1 MIRELFGAIKD
12 FLKEYM
18 SHRLFPLTIVFF
30 ILCGILIYRLFI
42 LQIVDGQEY
51 LNNFTYKQERT
62 VTVPASRGIIYDKN
76 GKELAYNEISYS
88 VTFGNSE
95 QLESKA
101 AELKMDEDELKNKI
115 VHDTIQIL
123 ERNGDQV
130 IYSDFPISIDENGNL
145 NFTVEGSALTR
156 FRMEVY
162 AVSKEEDLKEHANAS
177 AEDIF
182 RYLRNNNNAKKNRN
196 FDIDDSY
203 SKEDAL
209 KIMAVRYSLWLNR
222 FQQYVTVKIA
232 LNVSEE
238 SIAQISENKDELLG
252 MDVQVDSTRVYTDAK
267 YFANIIGYIGNIS
280 SDEMAEYNA
289 DLAEEDKYVSTDVV
303 GKAGL
308 EYVLENQ
315 LRGKKGSQNLFVDNM
330 GRVLEVVSSSN
341 ATAGN
346 DVYLSIDSDLTK
358 FCYDALERELSGII
372 LAHLSEGN
380 SRGTEK
386 NILIPI
392 NDVYFALFDNNT
404 LSMDHIRS
412 ENASDNEQSFLGSFE
427 SSQSGVLSAVENE
440 LLNSDVAMKDLS
452 EANQEYM
459 EYVYE
464 MLVKKKI
471 LDVTVIPDND
481 DTYVA
486 YNTGQT
492 IGLGAYLRYAINQNA
507 INISNFELNSDY
519 YDSEEIYNALVSNI
533 ITELKQDSEFDKL
546 VIKYMIQS
554 GVTSGRQICLMLY
567 DQGVLSTEDED
578 YAPLES
584 GQMSAYSFMYR
595 KIQKIE
601 ITPAQLALDPCSGS
615 VVVTDVKTG
624 KVLALVSYP
633 SYDNNR
639 LTNTIDTDY
648 YIKLNSDKT
657 TPMFNRATQQRT
669 APGSTYKMLTTVAGV
684 QEGVLGLNEAITT
697 RGIFTEITPSPRCW
711 IYPGSHGT
719 IDIPKALEVS
729 CNYFYYEVGYR
740 LGLDGSGGFNEQ
752 NGLERL
758 SKYATVFGL
767 DRKSGVEVSET
778 DPSVSN
784 DSLVRSA
791 IGQGK
796 NSYTPVQL
804 ARYVNTIATRGD
816 CYDLSLIGDI
826 KDYEGTSV
834 YDKEPV
840 ITSHPEISSALWDS
854 IYSGM
859 RRVVTDNTAATSL
872 LNQMDVAVAG
882 KTGTAQEDL
891 TRANHAL
898 FVSFAPYEDPEIT
911 VTTVIPFGYSSGN
924 AEELASMV
932 YAYYFQ
938 PELLDNH
945 TVSGN
950 SVHTD

>member
-1 MIRELFGAIKD
+1 MIRELFDAIKD
-12 FLKEYM
+12 FLKGYM
-18 SHRLFPLTIVFF
+18 SHRLFPLTIIFF
-30 ILCGILIYRLFI
+30 VLFGILVYRLFV

-51 LNNFTYKQERT
+51 LDNFTYKQERT
-62 VTVPASRGIIYDKN
+62 VTVPASRGIIYDRN
-76 GKELAYNEISYS
+76 GRELAYNEISYS
-88 VTFGNSE
+88 VTFGNDE

-101 AELKMDEDELKNKI
+101 AELGMEEDALKNKI
-115 VHDTIQIL
+115 VYDTIRIL
-123 ERNGDQV
+123 ESNGDHV
-130 IYSDFPISIDENGNL
+130 IYSDFPIAIDTDDNL
-145 NFTVEGSALTR
+145 SFTVDGSALNR

-162 AVSKEEDLKEHANAS
+162 AVSRQEDLKEHANAS

-182 RYLRNNNNAKKNRN
+182 NYLRNNNNSKKNRN
-196 FDIDDSY
+196 FDIADSY

-238 SIAQISENKDELLG
+238 SIARISENKDELLG

-280 SDEMAEYNA
+280 SDELTEYNA
-289 DLAEEDKYVSTDVV
+289 ELDEDEQYVSTDVV
-303 GKAGL
+303 GKAGM
-308 EYVLENQ
+308 EYVLEQ
-315 LRGKKGSQNLFVDNM
+315 ELRGQKGSQNLFVDNM
-330 GRVLEVVSSSN
+330 GRVLEVVDRSE

-346 DVYLSIDSDLTK
+346 DIYLSIDSELTK
-358 FCYDALERELSGII
+358 FCYDALEQELAGIL

-380 SRGTEK
+380 SKGDEK

-404 LSMDHIRS
+404 LSMEHVRS
-412 ENASDNEQSFLGSFE
+412 EAATANEQSFLSDFE
-427 SSQSGVLSAVENE
+427 SAQAGVLSGVENE
-440 LLNSDVAMKDLS
+440 LLNSDAAMKDLS

-459 EYVYE
+459 EYIY
-464 MLVKKKI
+464 KI
-471 LDVTVIPDND
+471 LIKQEILDITVIPDND
-481 DTYVA
+481 DTYMA
-486 YNTGQT
+486 YNVNQT

-519 YDSEEIYNALVSNI
+519 YDSEEIYNALVAGV
-533 ITELKQDSEFDKL
+533 ITELRQDSEFDKL

-554 GVTSGRQICLMLY
+554 GVTSGRQVCLMLY
-567 DQGVLSTEDED
+567 DQEVLSTEDED
-578 YAPLES
+578 YIPLS
-584 GQMSAYSFMYR
+584 NGQLSAYSFMYR

-615 VVVTDVKTG
+615 VVVTDVNTG
-624 KVLALVSYP
+624 KVLAMVSYP

-639 LTNTIDTDY
+639 LTNTIDTAY
-648 YIKLNSDKT
+648 YMKLNADKT

-669 APGSTYKMLTTVAGV
+669 APGSTYKMLTTIAGV
-684 QEGVLGLNEAITT
+684 QEGVLGLNESIETH
-697 RGIFTEITPSPRCW
+697 GIYTEITPSPRCW

-740 LGLDGSGGFNEQ
+740 LGLDANGAFHEQ
-752 NGLERL
+752 SGLERL
-758 SKYATVFGL
+758 AKYASVFGL

-778 DPSVSN
+778 EPIVSN

-796 NSYTPVQL
+796 NSYTPIQL

-816 CYDLSLIGDI
+816 CYDLSLVNDI
-826 KDYEGTSV
+826 MDYEGNSV

-840 ITSHPEISSALWDS
+840 VTSHPEIPASLWNS
-854 IYSGM
+854 VYSGM
-859 RRVVTDNTAATSL
+859 RRVITDNTSETSL
-872 LNQMDVAVAG
+872 LNKMNVAVAG

-891 TRANHAL
+891 TRANHAV
-898 FVSFAPYEDPEIT
+898 FVSFAPYENPEIT

-945 TVSGN
+945 TVSG
-950 SVHTD
+950 SSSHVD

>member
-1 MIRELFGAIKD
+1 MIRELFDAIKD
-12 FLKEYM
+12 FLKGYM
-18 SHRLFPLTIVFF
+18 SHRLFPLTIIFF
-30 ILCGILIYRLFI
+30 VLFGILVYRLFV

-51 LNNFTYKQERT
+51 LDNFTYKQERT
-62 VTVPASRGIIYDKN
+62 VTVPASRGIIYDRN
-76 GKELAYNEISYS
+76 GRELAYNEISYS
-88 VTFGNSE
+88 VTFGNDE

-101 AELKMDEDELKNKI
+101 AELGMEEDALKNKI
-115 VHDTIQIL
+115 VYDTIRIL
-123 ERNGDQV
+123 ESNGDHV
-130 IYSDFPISIDENGNL
+130 IYSDFPIAIDTDGNL
-145 NFTVEGSALTR
+145 SFTVDGSALNR

-162 AVSKEEDLKEHANAS
+162 AVSRQEDLKEHANAS

-182 RYLRNNNNAKKNRN
+182 NYLRNNNNSKKNRN
-196 FDIDDSY
+196 FDIADSY

-238 SIAQISENKDELLG
+238 SIARISENKDELLG

-280 SDEMAEYNA
+280 SDELTEYNA
-289 DLAEEDKYVSTDVV
+289 ELDEDEQYVSTDVV
-303 GKAGL
+303 GKAGM
-308 EYVLENQ
+308 EYVLEQ
-315 LRGKKGSQNLFVDNM
+315 ELRGQKGSQNLFVDNM
-330 GRVLEVVSSSN
+330 GRVLEVVDRSE

-346 DVYLSIDSDLTK
+346 DIYLSIDSELTK
-358 FCYDALERELSGII
+358 FCYDALEQELAGIL

-380 SRGTEK
+380 SKGDEK

-404 LSMDHIRS
+404 LSMEHVRS
-412 ENASDNEQSFLGSFE
+412 EAATANEQSFLSDFE
-427 SSQSGVLSAVENE
+427 SAQAGVLSGVENE
-440 LLNSDVAMKDLS
+440 LLNSDAAMKDLS

-459 EYVYE
+459 EYIY
-464 MLVKKKI
+464 KI
-471 LDVTVIPDND
+471 LIKQEILDITVIPDND
-481 DTYVA
+481 DTYMA
-486 YNTGQT
+486 YNVNQT

-519 YDSEEIYNALVSNI
+519 YDSEEIYNALVAGV
-533 ITELKQDSEFDKL
+533 ITELRQDSEFDKL

-554 GVTSGRQICLMLY
+554 GVTSGRQVCLMLY
-567 DQGVLSTEDED
+567 DQEVLSTEDED
-578 YAPLES
+578 YIPLS
-584 GQMSAYSFMYR
+584 NGQLSAYSFMYR

-615 VVVTDVKTG
+615 VVVTDVNTG
-624 KVLALVSYP
+624 KVLAMVSYP

-639 LTNTIDTDY
+639 LTNTIDTAY
-648 YIKLNSDKT
+648 YMKLNADKT

-669 APGSTYKMLTTVAGV
+669 APGSTYKMLTTIAGV
-684 QEGVLGLNEAITT
+684 QEGVLGLNESIETH
-697 RGIFTEITPSPRCW
+697 GIYTEITPSPRCW

-740 LGLDGSGGFNEQ
+740 LGLDANGAFHEQ
-752 NGLERL
+752 SGLERL
-758 SKYATVFGL
+758 AKYASVFGL

-778 DPSVSN
+778 EPIVSN

-796 NSYTPVQL
+796 NSYTPIQL

-816 CYDLSLIGDI
+816 CYDLSLVNDI
-826 KDYEGTSV
+826 MDYEGNSV

-840 ITSHPEISSALWDS
+840 VTSHPEIPASLWNS
-854 IYSGM
+854 VYSGM
-859 RRVVTDNTAATSL
+859 RRVITDNTSETSL
-872 LNQMDVAVAG
+872 LNKMNVAVAG

-891 TRANHAL
+891 TRANHAV
-898 FVSFAPYEDPEIT
+898 FVSFAPYENPEIT

-945 TVSGN
+945 TVSG
-950 SVHTD
+950 SSSHVD

>member
-12 FLKEYM
+12 FLKGYM
-18 SHRLFPLTIVFF
+18 SHRLFPLTIIFC
-30 ILCGILIYRLFI
+30 ILFGILIYRLFI

-51 LNNFTYKQERT
+51 LDNFTYKQERT
-62 VTVPASRGIIYDKN
+62 VTVPASRGIIYDCN

-88 VTFGNSE
+88 VTFGNNE
-95 QLESKA
+95 QLESRA
-101 AELKMDEDELKNKI
+101 AELHMEEDELKNKI
-115 VHDTIQIL
+115 VYDTIRIL
-123 ERNGDQV
+123 ESNGDKV
-130 IYSDFPISIDENGNL
+130 IYSDFPIAIDSNENL
-145 NFTVEGSALTR
+145 SFTVEGSALTR

-162 AVSKEEDLKEHANAS
+162 AVSREEDLKEHANAS
-177 AEDIF
+177 AEEIF
-182 RYLRNNNNAKKNRN
+182 NYLRNNNNGKKNRN
-196 FDIDDSY
+196 FDIADTY
-203 SKEDAL
+203 SKADAL

-238 SIAQISENKDELLG
+238 SIAQISENKNELLG

-280 SDEMAEYNA
+280 SDELAEYNA
-289 DLAEEDKYVSTDVV
+289 ELEEEEQYVSTDVV
-303 GKAGL
+303 GKAGI
-308 EYVLENQ
+308 EYVLESE
-315 LRGKKGSQNLFVDNM
+315 LRGQKGSQNLFVDNM
-330 GRVLEVVSSSN
+330 GRVLEVVDSSE

-346 DVYLSIDSDLTK
+346 DIYLSIDSELTK
-358 FCYDALERELSGII
+358 FCYDALEQELAGIL

-380 SRGTEK
+380 SKGTEK

-404 LSMDHIRS
+404 LTMEHVRS
-412 ENASDNEQSFLGSFE
+412 DNASSNEQSFLSSFE
-427 SSQSGVLSAVENE
+427 SSQNSVLSAVENE
-440 LLNSDVAMKDLS
+440 LLNSDTAMKELS

-459 EYVYE
+459 EYIYK
-464 MLVKKKI
+464 MLIKQEI
-471 LDVTVIPDND
+471 LDITVIPDND
-481 DTYVA
+481 DTYMA
-486 YNTGQT
+486 YNVNQT
-492 IGLGAYLRYAINQNA
+492 IGLGAYLRYAINKNA

-519 YDSEEIYNALVSNI
+519 YDSEEIYNALVSGI
-533 ITELKQDSEFDKL
+533 ITELREDSEFDKL

-554 GVTSGRQICLMLY
+554 GVTNGRQLCLMLY

-578 YAPLES
+578 YLPLS
-584 GQMSAYSFMYR
+584 NGQLSAYNFMYR
-595 KIQKIE
+595 KIQKLE

-615 VVVTDVKTG
+615 VVVTDVDTG
-624 KVLALVSYP
+624 KVLAMVSYP

-639 LTNTIDTDY
+639 LTNTIDTAY
-648 YIKLNSDKT
+648 YMKLNADKT

-684 QEGVLGLNEAITT
+684 QEGVLGLNESIATH
-697 RGIFTEITPSPRCW
+697 GIYTEITPSPRCW

-740 LGLDGSGGFNEQ
+740 LGLDGNGNFNEQ
-752 NGLERL
+752 SGLDRL
-758 SKYATVFGL
+758 SKYASVFGL

-778 DPSVSN
+778 EPLVSN

-796 NSYTPVQL
+796 NSYTPIQL

-826 KDYEGTSV
+826 KDYEGNSV

-840 ITSHPEISSALWDS
+840 VTSHPEIPNSLWDS
-854 IYSGM
+854 VYSGM
-859 RRVVTDNTAATSL
+859 RRVVTDNTAETSL
-872 LNQMDVAVAG
+872 LNQMNVAVAG

-898 FVSFAPYEDPEIT
+898 FVSFAPYEKPEIT

-945 TVSGN
+945 TVSG
-950 SVHTD
+950 SSSHVD